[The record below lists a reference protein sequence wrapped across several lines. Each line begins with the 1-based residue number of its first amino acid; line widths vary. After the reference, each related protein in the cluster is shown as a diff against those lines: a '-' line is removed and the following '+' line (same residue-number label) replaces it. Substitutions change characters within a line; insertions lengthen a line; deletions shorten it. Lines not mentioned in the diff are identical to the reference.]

1 MDIIGLMGKKLK
13 LGTYKIKC
21 VSQLFCQDTKNDTGY
36 TISYH
41 RREKTKIRVF
51 LERISFFFFVFT
63 EANTDGAFTF
73 FIYLIDSLV
82 TNF

>member
-51 LERISFFFFVFT
+51 LERISFFFLFLQKLT
-63 EANTDGAFTF
+63 LMEPLHSSY
-73 FIYLIDSLV
+73 I
-82 TNF
+82 